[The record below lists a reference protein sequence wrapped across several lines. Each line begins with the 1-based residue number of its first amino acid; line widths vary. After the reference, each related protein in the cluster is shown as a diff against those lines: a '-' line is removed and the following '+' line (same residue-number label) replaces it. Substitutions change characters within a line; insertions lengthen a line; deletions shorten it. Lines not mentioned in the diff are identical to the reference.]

1 MKRMRDEESR
11 IDCARRRQGARI
23 WRPVW
28 LVYLIAIPLTLALG
42 VWLFADRR
50 YNLISILVALLSC
63 VPFFVRF
70 ERGAGVGEMV
80 LVSVMTAFSVVGRL
94 AFSLIPSF
102 KPVTAIT
109 MIAGIA
115 LGPESGF
122 LVGSLSAVVSNIF
135 FGQGPWTPFQMLA
148 WGLIGFLCGILFRKR
163 TKPNLLLLSGMGI
176 LGGVLFS
183 ALMDIWTALSIDG
196 YFLPSRYLAC
206 ILSSLPVTMTYAA
219 SNVVFLLLLA
229 RPLLARLERIR
240 IKYFQND

>member
-1 MKRMRDEESR
+1 MKQAHNGGRESR
-11 IDCARRRQGARI
+11 RTARYGTRI
-23 WRPVW
+23 WRPIW
-28 LVYLIAIPLTLALG
+28 LIYFVAIPLTVAFG
-42 VWLFADRR
+42 VWLLADQR
-50 YNLISILVALLSC
+50 YNLISMLVAVLSC

-109 MIAGIA
+109 MISGIA

-122 LVGSLSAVVSNIF
+122 LVGSLSAVVSNVY

-148 WGLIGFLCGILFRKR
+148 WGLIGFLCGVLFRNR
-163 TKPNLLLLSGMGI
+163 TRPNLLLLSAAGI

-196 YFLPSRYLAC
+196 CLLPSRYLAC
-206 ILSSLPVTMTYAA
+206 VLSSLPVTVTYAV

-229 RPLLARLERIR
+229 RPLLAKLERIR
-240 IKYFQND
+240 IKYFQGS